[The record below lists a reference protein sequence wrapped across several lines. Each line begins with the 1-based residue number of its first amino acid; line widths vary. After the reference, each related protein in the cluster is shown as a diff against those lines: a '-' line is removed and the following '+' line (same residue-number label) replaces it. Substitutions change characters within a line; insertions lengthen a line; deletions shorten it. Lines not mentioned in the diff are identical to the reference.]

1 MSKNRKYDLQE
12 TDELVAILFT
22 SIETAKKNKER

>member
-12 TDELVAILFT
+12 TDELVAILLNPLDKQCAAFVD
-22 SIETAKKNKER
+22 